1 MTLCTVIGFGVAFN
15 TKPATYL
22 VLPHVQEKNPQSPLL
37 NPQEITLLRPGGCK
51 QHPQHDEGDHH
62 IDPIP
67 LQREGSHGKGDHRK
81 GDPYDHPAA
90 HAGQGSQKPGQRGPD
105 KDQGV
110 NSTTFMDSISR

>member
-22 VLPHVQEKNPQSPLL
+22 VLPHVQEKNPQFPLL

-67 LQREGSHGKGDHRK
+67 LQREGGHGKGDPHDGC
-81 GDPYDHPAA
+81 GDQQEETELNDAPGAE
-90 HAGQGSQKPGQRGPD
+90 GQG
-105 KDQGV
+105 V
-110 NSTTFMDSISR
+110 